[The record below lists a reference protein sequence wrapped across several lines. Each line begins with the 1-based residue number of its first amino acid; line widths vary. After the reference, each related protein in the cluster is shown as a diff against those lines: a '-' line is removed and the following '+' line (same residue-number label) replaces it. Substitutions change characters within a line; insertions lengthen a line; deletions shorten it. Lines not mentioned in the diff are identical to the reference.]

1 MKMDLKIGVLFF
13 LIQQSLPQDFMDHL
27 ETQQNRHQL
36 LEIGEHFIIFNLN
49 FFYNN
54 KTNISENVISY
65 HQEVEDWH

>member
-1 MKMDLKIGVLFF
+1 
-13 LIQQSLPQDFMDHL
+13 LPQDFMDHL